1 MFEDWQPWWDCV
13 IIGLSFATAFGIF
26 ELMDRSDNNG

>member
-13 IIGLSFATAFGIF
+13 IIGLSFAIAFGIF
-26 ELMDRSDNNG
+26 ELIDGGKDR